1 MNSINNDIN
10 QKKILTRNKFIIF
23 LISFSVP
30 MGVHLV
36 SPALPVIMLD
46 LGIRDEAIS
55 LFNTFFTL
63 AGIIVLPFIGV
74 MLDRFNNKKI
84 LVVSLFSYGI
94 SGLLCGFTNSFY
106 SLLMLRFIQGI
117 SVASITVINLIVISD
132 LFEGKLLLK
141 VLGINTSFLHLG
153 GMVWPI
159 IGGFVSES
167 DWRTVFYFFI
177 IPIFIALIVKFNLP
191 AYKNDKKENN
201 RFTTYF
207 SKTISIIKDRKEIIS
222 LFIIIIIS
230 YLIFYGCYVTY
241 FPVYIS
247 KVLKI
252 STIFI
257 GFSMSAMRIM
267 ALFVSSQIDKLK
279 EKISFKWLFIISI
292 LLYILS
298 LISMLLIF
306 DREFIL
312 IPSILWG
319 VAHGIFL
326 PCSHIYMIKVA
337 PVAHKGGII
346 SSARFFTRLGQTI
359 GPVMMG
365 SILYYF
371 DFRPIFYVGIFIWSI
386 FLVFILF
393 KKLRFTIDN

>member
-10 QKKILTRNKFIIF
+10 QKKILDRNKFIIF
-23 LISFSVP
+23 LVSFSVP
-30 MGVHLV
+30 MGAHLV

-46 LGIRDEAIS
+46 LGIREEAIS
-55 LFNTFFTL
+55 LFNVFFTL

-74 MLDRFNNKKI
+74 MSDRFSNKKI

-94 SGLLCGFTNSFY
+94 SGFLCSFINNF
-106 SLLMLRFIQGI
+106 SLLLMLRFIQGM
-117 SVASITVINLIVISD
+117 SVAYITVINLIMISD
-132 LFEGKLLLK
+132 LFEGKLLIK
-141 VLGINTSFLHLG
+141 VLGINTSFLQLG
-153 GMVWPI
+153 GVVWPA
-159 IGGFVSES
+159 IGGLVSES
-167 DWRTVFYFFI
+167 DWHTVFYFFI
-177 IPIFIALIVKFNLP
+177 IPIFTALIVKFNLP
-191 AYKNDKKENN
+191 AYKNDKKGNN
-201 RFTTYF
+201 RSTKYF
-207 SKTISIIKDRKEIIS
+207 SKTISIIKDRKEIKS
-222 LFIIIIIS
+222 LFIITIIS

-241 FPVYIS
+241 FPVYIN

-252 STIFI
+252 SAIFI
-257 GFSMSAMRIM
+257 GFSMSAMRIT

-306 DREFIL
+306 NREFIL
-312 IPSILWG
+312 IPSIIWG

-326 PCSHIYMIKVA
+326 PCSHIFMIMAA

-346 SSARFFTRLGQTI
+346 SSGRFFTRLGQTI
-359 GPVMMG
+359 GPIMMAG
-365 SILYYF
+365 ILYYF
-371 DFRPIFYVGIFIWSI
+371 DLRAIFYVGIFIWSI

-393 KKLRFTIDN
+393 KRLRFTIDN